1 MKSDSI
7 VVLGSLHYDIYIQS
21 KSIPK
26 IGETVLAD
34 NWFPK
39 LGGKGANQAVALRKE
54 FKNVKFISAIGD
66 DIFSKFLLQKL
77 NEYKVSADYISK
89 IKGDS
94 GVSVAISNEAGDY
107 SAVVVS
113 GVNTKIQEK
122 FLCDSK
128 LWEGVSSLMIQNEI
142 SEEINALAAQEA
154 KKRNIKVLLNA
165 APAKNI
171 ENLIKF
177 VDILLV
183 NEIEAQQISNDYS
196 NSFDSIAKKLSKK
209 ISKVIITLGSKGVIA
224 CEENR
229 TPIHIQG
236 HQVEV
241 KSAHGAGDY
250 FAAKFL
256 LEFLKNNSFEN
267 AISVANKK
275 TAEFISA

>member
-1 MKSDSI
+1 M
-7 VVLGSLHYDIYIQS
+7 
-21 KSIPK
+21 
-26 IGETVLAD
+26 
-34 NWFPK
+34 
-39 LGGKGANQAVALRKE
+39 
-54 FKNVKFISAIGD
+54 
-66 DIFSKFLLQKL
+66 
-77 NEYKVSADYISK
+77 
-89 IKGDS
+89 
-94 GVSVAISNEAGDY
+94 
-107 SAVVVS
+107 
-113 GVNTKIQEK
+113 
-122 FLCDSK
+122 CDSK

-154 KKRNIKVLLNA
+154 KKRNIKVFLNA

-196 NSFDSIAKKLSKK
+196 NSFDSIAKKLTRK

-224 CEENR
+224 CEEDG

-241 KSAHGAGDY
+241 RSAHGAGDY

-256 LEFLKNNSFEN
+256 LEFLKNNTFKN

-275 TAEFISA
+275 TADFISA